1 MSYVSGHTIVV
12 RTFGWVQD
20 PGKFENLKRVVG
32 TFYYGSA
39 IHNELIN
46 TIIPTLVEERDGRDR
61 FIAEL
66 NKQPL
71 NLKYE
76 DLVGTSFY
84 PRASARCNGIIQAVL
99 PGQKRPFQGDWPA
112 NNFVRWA
119 HALGFIS
126 YDYLTDTFAITS
138 LGESYVEST
147 DGSVEEKEVL
157 TKALLSYPPVMRM
170 LNLLSDGSHMTK
182 FELGKQLG
190 FVGEDGFTTL
200 PQNILLES
208 LSRLTDSKQKNE
220 MKTDWD
226 GSADKYARMIC
237 SWLISLGWVVREA
250 KEFNVNGSIES
261 IGQAYKITSKGLE
274 ARRRGLGTNIAERIT
289 KNVYW
294 ELFAPKCTDK
304 VYVRTRR
311 SYILKIIEASQGIIR
326 AERIKE
332 LLQQRY
338 GLDVSVETISDDVVG
353 FINIGLN
360 IEITDR
366 GYKFKDSITD
376 FIVPELTV
384 QETKV
389 SDVLLYKEQCRE
401 KLHNISHEY
410 LSLIDLAF
418 DSNQNRLF
426 EMQTIDLFVNECQF
440 SGVHLGGGRK
450 PDGIIYCEEEQHGVI
465 IDTKAYSKGY
475 SLPISQADEMTR
487 YIRDNQTRSG
497 TINPTRWW
505 DSFPE
510 SINSFNFAF
519 ISSVFKGNIGKALQ
533 RIALDTGV
541 NGAAINVICLLVI
554 AENLKV
560 GRISHMEFFDLLNTN
575 LELKVGNLNPC
586 EG

>member
-1 MSYVSGHTIVV
+1 MSFVNGHTIVV

-32 TFYYGSA
+32 TFYSGSA
-39 IHNELIN
+39 IHSELIN
-46 TIIPTLVEERDGRDR
+46 SIIPTLVEERDGRDR
-61 FIAEL
+61 FIHAL
-66 NKQPL
+66 NNQPL
-71 NLKYE
+71 KLKYE
-76 DLVGTSFY
+76 DLVGTSFT

-119 HALGFIS
+119 HALGFIC
-126 YDYLTDTFAITS
+126 YDYIDDTFAITP
-138 LGESYVEST
+138 LGRNYVESV
-147 DGSVEEKEVL
+147 DGSDAEEEVL

-170 LNLLSDGSHMTK
+170 LNLLADGSHLTK
-182 FELGKQLG
+182 FELGKRLG

-208 LSRLTDSKQKNE
+208 LSRLTDPKQKNE

-237 SWLISLGWVVREA
+237 SWLISMGWVVREA
-250 KEFNVNGSIES
+250 KDFNVNGHIES
-261 IGQAYKITSKGLE
+261 IGQAYKITNKGLE
-274 ARRRGLGTNIAERIT
+274 VRRRGLGTNIVERIT

-311 SYILKIIEASQGIIR
+311 SYILKILENSNSIIR
-326 AERIKE
+326 AERVKE
-332 LLQQRY
+332 LLLQRY
-338 GLDVSVETISDDVVG
+338 GLDVSVDTIKDDVVG
-353 FINIGLN
+353 FVNIGLN

-366 GYKFKDSITD
+366 GYKFKDRITD
-376 FIVPELTV
+376 FIIPELTV
-384 QETKV
+384 TETRF
-389 SDVLLYKEQCRE
+389 SDVLMYKEQCRE
-401 KLHNISHEY
+401 KLHHISHEY

-418 DSNQNRLF
+418 DNTQNRLF

-450 PDGIIYCEEEQHGVI
+450 PDGIIYREQEQHGVI

-487 YIRDNQTRSG
+487 YIRDNQTRSED
-497 TINPTRWW
+497 INPTCWW
-505 DSFPE
+505 ESFPH
-510 SINSFNFAF
+510 SINIFNFAF
-519 ISSVFKGNIGKALQ
+519 ISSVFKGNISATLQ

-541 NGAAINVICLLVI
+541 QGAAVNVMNMLVI
-554 AENLKV
+554 AEKLKS
-560 GRISHMEFFDLLNTN
+560 GDLSHADFYGLISRNTELN
-575 LELKVGNLNPC
+575 VV
-586 EG
+586 

>member
-1 MSYVSGHTIVV
+1 MSFVNGHPIVI

-32 TFYYGSA
+32 TFYFGSA
-39 IHNELIN
+39 IHTQLIHA
-46 TIIPTLVEERDGRDR
+46 IIPELVEARDGRDR
-61 FIAEL
+61 FIQEL
-66 NKQPL
+66 NSQPL
-71 NLKYE
+71 SLKYE
-76 DLVGTSFY
+76 DLVGTSFT

-112 NNFVRWA
+112 NNFIRWA

-126 YDYLTDTFAITS
+126 YDYVSDTFTITS
-138 LGESYVEST
+138 LGREYVDSA
-147 DGSVEEKEVL
+147 DGSDEEVEVL
-157 TKALLSYPPVMRM
+157 TKALLSYPPVMRI

-182 FELGKQLG
+182 FELGKKLG

-208 LSRLTDSKQKNE
+208 LSRLTDPKQKNE

-237 SWLISLGWVVREA
+237 SWLISMGWVVREA
-250 KEFNVNGSIES
+250 KEFNINGNIES
-261 IGQAYKITSKGLE
+261 IGQAYKITHKGLE
-274 ARRRGLGTNIAERIT
+274 VRRRGLGTNIAERIT

-311 SYILKIIEASQGIIR
+311 SYILKILDNSNSIIR
-326 AERIKE
+326 AERVKE
-332 LLQQRY
+332 LLLQRY
-338 GLDVSVETISDDVVG
+338 GLDVSVDTIKDDIVG
-353 FINIGLN
+353 FVNIGLN

-376 FIVPELTV
+376 FIIPELSV
-384 QETKV
+384 QETRL
-389 SDVLLYKEQCRE
+389 SDVSLYKERCRE
-401 KLHNISHEY
+401 KLHHISHEY

-418 DSNQNRLF
+418 DSAQNRLF

-450 PDGIIYCEEEQHGVI
+450 PDGIIYREQEQHGVI
-465 IDTKAYSKGY
+465 IDTKAYSNGY

-487 YIRDNQTRSG
+487 YIRENQTRLDE
-497 TINPTRWW
+497 INPNRWW
-505 DSFPE
+505 ENFPQ
-510 SINSFNFAF
+510 SVATFNFAF
-519 ISSVFKGNIGKALQ
+519 ISSVFRGNISAALQ

-541 NGAAINVICLLVI
+541 TGAAINVMNMLVI
-554 AENLKV
+554 AEKLKSGTV
-560 GRISHMEFFDLLNTN
+560 GHRDFYAMLETNSELN
-575 LELKVGNLNPC
+575 